1 MARWGDAWGTSW
13 AETEAPAES
22 EVQAAPWGSEWGVP
36 WSGQPEQAETA
47 ATGGVYSGFV
57 QPKPGKPRK
66 KLKRLNDD
74 LSKLV
79 DEALGG
85 ESQSDANKVTAPQ
98 EPPLKEIEAKTQ
110 TTQIARTILPLIPFD
125 SDDDE
130 ALILLLA
137 A

>member
-13 AETEAPAES
+13 TDTPAES
-22 EVQAAPWGSEWGVP
+22 EEQAAPWGSAWGVP
-36 WSGQPEQAETA
+36 WTSTPAQAESEA
-47 ATGGVYSGFV
+47 SGGVYSGFV

-74 LSKLV
+74 LNKLV

-98 EPPLKEIEAKTQ
+98 EPPLKDIEAKTQ
-110 TTQIARTILPLIPFD
+110 TTQIAKTILPLIPLD